1 MQATPSAPTAA
12 IYACGMTRRFTSSIC
27 SISCTEF
34 DSKGQSVCAETRS
47 APQWH
52 AGRVGCHSHRVAGRG
67 ICRKAQTHGA
77 RSVRICPPD
86 WGAVRITT
94 RPHPSTPCEC
104 NRGRTGRIS
113 IDRINMLST
122 SNVAIQFGAKPL
134 FEQVTVKFS
143 DGNRYGLIGANGS
156 GKSTLMKLLG
166 GDLEP
171 SAGDVMLQAGMR
183 LGKLNQNQFGY
194 EDERVLDVVMRGHTE
209 LWAAMKERDRI
220 YADPNATDDD
230 YMKAAEL
237 EGVFAEYGGYDA
249 EARAGS
255 ILTDAGIH
263 ESRHIGPMREV
274 PPGLKLRVLL
284 AQALFSRPDVLLLDE
299 PTNNLD
305 INSIRWLESA
315 LNNYDATMV
324 IISHDRH
331 FLNQVC
337 THVADLDFQQLK
349 IYPGNYDDFMLAS
362 VQARARVEAANAKA
376 KDRIS
381 DLQEFV
387 RRFSANASKARQ
399 ATSRKKQLEKIKI
412 EEIRPSSR
420 QNPYIRFEQGKK
432 LYRSAVSVEKLCFS
446 YPGSD
451 ERVLGNVT
459 FNVEGGERV
468 AIIGPNGAGKTTLMR
483 CLAGELRPTAGRIV
497 WVENAQPGYMPQ
509 DPQAEFDDKTD
520 LFSWMSQYTGKAD
533 DDQIVRATLGRL
545 LFSGEETKKSVKVL
559 SGGEKGRMIYGKLM
573 LTKPNVLLMDEP
585 TNHMDMETIES
596 LQIGLEHYPG
606 TLVFVSHDREFVGG
620 LATRILEMRP
630 GGKIVDFRG
639 TYDEYLKS
647 QGVEV

>member
-1 MQATPSAPTAA
+1 
-12 IYACGMTRRFTSSIC
+12 
-27 SISCTEF
+27 
-34 DSKGQSVCAETRS
+34 
-47 APQWH
+47 
-52 AGRVGCHSHRVAGRG
+52 
-67 ICRKAQTHGA
+67 
-77 RSVRICPPD
+77 
-86 WGAVRITT
+86 
-94 RPHPSTPCEC
+94 
-104 NRGRTGRIS
+104 
-113 IDRINMLST
+113 MLAT

-134 FEQVTVKFS
+134 FENVTVKFA

-156 GKSTLMKLLG
+156 GKSTLMKILG
-166 GDLEP
+166 GDLDA

-194 EDERVLDVVMRGHTE
+194 EDERVIDVVMSGHAE
-209 LWAAMKERDRI
+209 LWNAMKQRDLI
-220 YADPNATDDD
+220 YADPNATDAD
-230 YMKAAEL
+230 YMRAAEL
-237 EGVFAEYGGYDA
+237 EGTFAEYGGYDA

-255 ILTDAGIH
+255 ILTEAGID
-263 ESRHIGPMREV
+263 ESRHFGPMREV

-305 INSIRWLESA
+305 INSIRWLEGA

-362 VQARARVEAANAKA
+362 VQARERVEAANAKA
-376 KDRIS
+376 RDRIS

-432 LYRSAVSVEKLCFS
+432 LYRSAVSLEKVSFR
-446 YPGSD
+446 YPGTDADVFSNLSFD
-451 ERVLGNVT
+451 
-459 FNVEGGERV
+459 VEAGERI
-468 AIIGPNGAGKTTLMR
+468 AIIGPNGIGKTTLMR
-483 CLAGELRPTAGRIV
+483 LLAGELRPTEGRIE
-497 WVENAQPGYMPQ
+497 WVENAQTGYMPQ
-509 DPQAEFDDKTD
+509 DPQAEFEDKLD
-520 LFSWMSQYTGKAD
+520 LFAWMQQFTGKAD
-533 DDQIVRATLGRL
+533 DDQLVRATLGRL
-545 LFSGEETKKSVKVL
+545 LFSGDETKKSVKVL

-573 LTKPNVLLMDEP
+573 LTKPNVLLLDEP

-606 TLVFVSHDREFVGG
+606 TMIFVSHDREFVGG
-620 LATRILEMRP
+620 LATRIIELRSGQRP
-630 GGKIVDFRG
+630 MDFKG
-639 TYDEYLKS
+639 SYDEYLKM
-647 QGVEV
+647 QGIEA

>member
-1 MQATPSAPTAA
+1 MPDRPL
-12 IYACGMTRRFTSSIC
+12 TS
-27 SISCTEF
+27 
-34 DSKGQSVCAETRS
+34 V
-47 APQWH
+47 
-52 AGRVGCHSHRVAGRG
+52 
-67 ICRKAQTHGA
+67 
-77 RSVRICPPD
+77 D
-86 WGAVRITT
+86 WTK
-94 RPHPSTPCEC
+94 
-104 NRGRTGRIS
+104 
-113 IDRINMLST
+113 MLAT
-122 SNVAIQFGAKPL
+122 SNVAVQFGAKPL

-156 GKSTLMKLLG
+156 GKSTLMKMLG
-166 GDLEP
+166 GDLDA
-171 SAGDVMLQAGMR
+171 SAGDVMLQMGMR

-194 EDERVLDVVMRGHTE
+194 EDDRVLDVVMRGHSE
-209 LWAAMKERDRI
+209 LWAAMQERDRI
-220 YADPNATDDD
+220 YADPKATDED

-263 ESRHIGPMREV
+263 ESRHNGPMREV

-284 AQALFSRPDVLLLDE
+284 AQALFSNPDVLLLDE

-305 INSIRWLESA
+305 INSIRWLEGA
-315 LNNYDATMV
+315 LNNYNATMV

-337 THVADLDFQQLK
+337 THIADLDFQQLK

-399 ATSRKKQLEKIKI
+399 ATSRKRQLEKIKI
-412 EEIRPSSR
+412 EEIKPSSR

-432 LYRSAVSVEKLCFS
+432 LYRSAFTVDKISFR
-446 YPGSD
+446 YPGQDADVFTNLS
-451 ERVLGNVT
+451 
-459 FNVEGGERV
+459 FNIEAGERV
-468 AIIGPNGAGKTTLMR
+468 AVIGPNGVGKTTLMR
-483 CLAGELRPTAGRIV
+483 VLAGELTPTAGRIV
-497 WVENAQPGYMPQ
+497 WVENAQIGYMPQ
-509 DPQAEFDDKTD
+509 DPQAEFEPPGD
-520 LFSWMSQYTGKAD
+520 LFTRMSQFTGKAD

-545 LFSGEETKKSVKVL
+545 LFSGEETKKSVSVL

-573 LTKPNVLLMDEP
+573 LMRPNVLLLDEP
-585 TNHMDMETIES
+585 PNHMDMEAIES
-596 LQIGLEHYPG
+596 LQIGLEHFAG

-620 LATRILEMRP
+620 LATRIIELKP
-630 GGKIVDFRG
+630 DAGITDFRG
-639 TYDEYLKS
+639 TYDEYLKA
-647 QGVEV
+647 QGVEP

>member
-1 MQATPSAPTAA
+1 MRENPAPAPSQAADLIGTLTP
-12 IYACGMTRRFTSSIC
+12 
-27 SISCTEF
+27 
-34 DSKGQSVCAETRS
+34 
-47 APQWH
+47 
-52 AGRVGCHSHRVAGRG
+52 
-67 ICRKAQTHGA
+67 
-77 RSVRICPPD
+77 
-86 WGAVRITT
+86 
-94 RPHPSTPCEC
+94 
-104 NRGRTGRIS
+104 
-113 IDRINMLST
+113 MLST
-122 SNVAIQFGAKPL
+122 SNVAVQFGAKPL

-143 DGNRYGLIGANGS
+143 DGNRDGLIGANGS
-156 GKSTLMKLLG
+156 GKSTLMRVLG
-166 GDLEP
+166 GEIEQ
-171 SAGDVMLQAGMR
+171 SAGDVMLQAGLR
-183 LGKLNQNQFGY
+183 LGKLNQNQFAY
-194 EDERVLDVVMRGHTE
+194 EDERVLDVVMQGHAE
-209 LWAAMKERDRI
+209 LWRAMRERDRI
-220 YADPNATDDD
+220 YADPDATDAD

-237 EGVFAEYGGYDA
+237 EATFAEYGGYDA
-249 EARAGS
+249 EARAAS
-255 ILTDAGIH
+255 ILSDAGID
-263 ESRHIGPMREV
+263 ESRHNGPMREV

-305 INSIRWLESA
+305 IHSIRWLERA
-315 LNNYDATMV
+315 LNEYDATMI

-337 THVADLDFQQLK
+337 THIADLDFQQLK

-362 VQARARVEAANAKA
+362 VQARQRVEAANAKA
-376 KDRIS
+376 RDKIS

-399 ATSRKKQLEKIKI
+399 ATSRKRQLEKIKI

-432 LYRSAVSVEKLCFS
+432 LYRSTVSVEKLSFR
-446 YPGSD
+446 YPGTEVD
-451 ERVLGNVT
+451 VLHDVS
-459 FNVEGGERV
+459 FNVEAGERI

-483 CLAGELRPTAGRIV
+483 CLAGELAASKGKIT

-509 DPQAEFDDKTD
+509 DPQAEFESKLD

-533 DDQIVRATLGRL
+533 DDQLVRATLGRL
-545 LFSGEETKKSVKVL
+545 LFSGDETKKSVRVL

-606 TLVFVSHDREFVGG
+606 TLLFVSHDREFVGG
-620 LATRILEMRP
+620 LATRILELTP
-630 GGKIVDFRG
+630 GGGVTDFRG
-639 TYDEYLKS
+639 TYDEYLKL
-647 QGVEV
+647 QGIEV